1 MDQNG
6 RVSIYNNPD
15 PRGNIVLNPFNLNW
29 NFLHH
34 NYCEEAS
41 RIITL
46 GQFICEN
53 SCIAK
58 NGPHLKSGQVLI
70 VQIDSVVIRSAKAYL
85 AILGATVHGHYGEIL
100 YKGDVGKTG
109 FVSHT
114 KPTAEATQESTSFM
128 IDNM

>member
-1 MDQNG
+1 MYSQK
-6 RVSIYNNPD
+6 RT
-15 PRGNIVLNPFNLNW
+15 
-29 NFLHH
+29 
-34 NYCEEAS
+34 A
-41 RIITL
+41 
-46 GQFICEN
+46 
-53 SCIAK
+53 
-58 NGPHLKSGQVLI
+58 LKSGQVLI

-85 AILGATVHGHYGEIL
+85 ATLGATVHGLYGEIL